1 MIGSLI
7 YNVEESRWLIF
18 FCLFWWEERMVRRRR
33 RSRRMRGNVKAA
45 DVLNYDF
52 FFIHFYSIFLQCTEY
67 VRRAS

>member
-1 MIGSLI
+1 
-7 YNVEESRWLIF
+7 
-18 FCLFWWEERMVRRRR
+18 
-33 RSRRMRGNVKAA
+33 MRGNVKAA